1 MKINE
6 CIDLVQN
13 CKLICITGKM
23 ASGKNYVC
31 SQFEKKGWFSVDAD
45 VLVHQAIDKSSQLI
59 LNTFNEIAR
68 AQNINLLDG
77 NGKINRR
84 ELGKILF
91 SSSELLKKQENI
103 VYPVIT
109 EMVRQI
115 ILEHDKVILNATV
128 LFKTPDLLKMCEAV
142 VFVQSNTIKRLLR
155 ARHRDFLPYKQILR
169 RFKTQKGLLQEY
181 KKFEIP
187 IFIVNN

>member
-91 SSSELLKKQENI
+91 SSSELLEKQEKI